1 MPLNS
6 KVNNC
11 VAFNLII
18 SHLWENFVKCKQ
30 IISWKKSIIVDN
42 VLQYRVK
49 SDWTL
54 TPSEQLFLAISSF
67 TVEEMLVKNQQINIH
82 VCTHV

>member
-1 MPLNS
+1 M
-6 KVNNC
+6 
-11 VAFNLII
+11 
-18 SHLWENFVKCKQ
+18 
-30 IISWKKSIIVDN
+30 KKSIIVDN